1 MPSVGESIQST
12 ATCRTIP
19 SSFNKVKVDLF
30 SPCFFDVLKKLRER
44 TSERKAS
51 MVKLTNKFPFKVSAF
66 DDANPE
72 ILIENLFVIT
82 RGFSLG
88 TLSMFHS
95 FEWNGDD
102 WTSNEWK
109 LIELTTRLIFHSF
122 VLKCW
127 ASSPFES
134 ENQDIGEPGQNR
146 TFHQLKDLSVIT
158 CPRGSIQVSPS
169 TRFVLHL
176 LGKIMSL
183 K

>member
-1 MPSVGESIQST
+1 M
-12 ATCRTIP
+12 
-19 SSFNKVKVDLF
+19 DLF

-44 TSERKAS
+44 TSERKAL

-102 WTSNEWK
+102 WTSNE
-109 LIELTTRLIFHSF
+109 
-122 VLKCW
+122 
-127 ASSPFES
+127 
-134 ENQDIGEPGQNR
+134 
-146 TFHQLKDLSVIT
+146 
-158 CPRGSIQVSPS
+158 
-169 TRFVLHL
+169 
-176 LGKIMSL
+176 
-183 K
+183 